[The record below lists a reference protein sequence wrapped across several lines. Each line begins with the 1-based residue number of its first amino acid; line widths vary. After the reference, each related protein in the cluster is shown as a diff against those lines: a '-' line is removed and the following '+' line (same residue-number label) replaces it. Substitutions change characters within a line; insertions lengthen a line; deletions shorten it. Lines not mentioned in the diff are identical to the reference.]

1 MRTHILIILTILAL
15 TGCATQTYNI
25 NGDTTALP
33 TQEKSQAFFL
43 QGIGQQKHTDAAS
56 ICGGAEN
63 IIKVESEE
71 TFINILLR
79 LVTFGIYTPRT
90 ARVYCK
96 ASV

>member
-1 MRTHILIILTILAL
+1 MRLHIFIILTVIAL

-43 QGIGQQKHTDAAS
+43 QGIGQQKNMNAAD

-79 LVTFGIYTPRT
+79 VVTFGIYTPRT

-96 ASV
+96 AAA